1 MQEDLFSLEAI
12 TLLIKQS
19 GLNTAEVNS
28 YKDALQEVEK
38 KLMERQDMFALI
50 LYDDKQRDSNAI

>member
-19 GLNTAEVNS
+19 GLNPVEVNS

-50 LYDDKQRDSNAI
+50 LYDDK

>member
-19 GLNTAEVNS
+19 GLNPVEVNS